1 MNNPYALPADTA
13 DETWRDEAA
22 CFKLGDHWFSD
33 DDDKHSEARF
43 AVRTCQSCPVQAECL
58 QYALDAREP
67 FGIWGGKTHTQRARM
82 LRRDTTLPGVVHAV
96 GSEVEYKRHLAQA
109 TTPCV
114 ACRRAHAIFNAEK
127 RQQLKVST

>member
-1 MNNPYALPADTA
+1 MRRGATKLPVSNSAT
-13 DETWRDEAA
+13 TGSPTTTTNIPR
-22 CFKLGDHWFSD
+22 LGSRC
-33 DDDKHSEARF
+33 E
-43 AVRTCQSCPVQAECL
+43 QAECL